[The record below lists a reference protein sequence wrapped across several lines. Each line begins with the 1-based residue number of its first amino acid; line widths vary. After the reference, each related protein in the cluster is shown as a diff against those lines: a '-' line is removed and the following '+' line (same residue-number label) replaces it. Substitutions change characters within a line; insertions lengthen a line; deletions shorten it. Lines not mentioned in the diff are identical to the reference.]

1 MFGVKEFHTVDL
13 FEDYEKSNKSFLIG
27 YAIVFFIVCGLITE
41 FFNLFREYPKV
52 GLFEIIFAALIT
64 IGLALYI
71 KSKSTKNEDIEKK
84 LEQFLKSN
92 ELYVYDYDIKSEDKR
107 KKIIESVVLGY
118 KLDDEN
124 LVIRYFVDGGRFSL
138 QATEF
143 DKQLSA
149 LFNLDL
155 TEKNIQT
162 RMVDYVFT
170 LKPEERINVQSNES
184 NNKHDDVVY
193 AEYTENVLG
202 SIDLNS
208 KLSWEYSQFPHALIA
223 GATGGGKT
231 FFINYLVMEFLKD
244 KSEVYACDPKQAD
257 LYALKRVLPNKRVG
271 YSGGQIAGILRR
283 VNEEM
288 EYRYQE
294 YGPDS
299 DKYKYGHN
307 YLDYGLKPVVV
318 FFDEIGA
325 FKAISDKKVTDEVY
339 AYMRSII
346 LRGRQMGVFMILST
360 QQPNADNIPTEIR
373 DQLALN
379 VSLGNMS
386 NSGYRM
392 IFGDSYDLNKVE
404 GKGTGY
410 YMINGI
416 GMDIPK
422 PFKSPYIDI
431 ENFDVISEIKKLQ
444 NKIS

>member
-52 GLFEIIFAALIT
+52 GLFEIVIAAFVT
-64 IGLALYI
+64 IALAIYI
-71 KSKSTKNEDIEKK
+71 KSKSTKNKDIENK

-92 ELYVYDYDIKSEDKR
+92 ELYVYDYDIKSEENKKR
-107 KKIIESVVLGY
+107 ILESVVLGY

-138 QATEF
+138 QATEYER
-143 DKQLSA
+143 QLSA
-149 LFNLDL
+149 LFNLGL
-155 TEKNIQT
+155 TEKKVNT
-162 RMVDYVFT
+162 RFVDYIFS
-170 LKPEERINVQSNES
+170 LKPEERINVE
-184 NNKHDDVVY
+184 NNVNDDVVE
-193 AEYTENVLG
+193 AKYTENVLG
-202 SIDLNS
+202 SIALNS
-208 KLSWEYSQFPHALIA
+208 KLSWEYSKFPHALIA

-257 LYALKRVLPNKRVG
+257 LYALKRVLPDKRVG
-271 YSGGQIAGILRR
+271 YSGGQIAGIMRV

-288 EYRYQE
+288 EKRYQE

-299 DKYKYGHN
+299 DNYQYGYN
-307 YLDYGLKPVVV
+307 YLDYGLKPIVV

-386 NSGYRM
+386 TNGYRM
-392 IFGDSYDLNKVE
+392 IFGDSFDLKKVE

-431 ENFDVISEIKKLQ
+431 KNFDVISEIEKLQ
-444 NKIS
+444 NNIS

>member
-1 MFGVKEFHTVDL
+1 MFGIKEFHTVDL
-13 FEDYEKSNKSFLIG
+13 FEDYGKSNKSFLIG

-52 GLFEIIFAALIT
+52 GLFEIVIAAFVT
-64 IGLALYI
+64 IALALYI
-71 KSKSTKNEDIEKK
+71 KSKSTKNEDIENK

-92 ELYVYDYDIKSEDKR
+92 ELYVYDYDIESEENRKR
-107 KKIIESVVLGY
+107 ILESVVLGY

-138 QATEF
+138 QATEYER
-143 DKQLSA
+143 QLSA
-149 LFNLDL
+149 LFNLGL
-155 TEKNIQT
+155 TEKKVNT
-162 RMVDYVFT
+162 RFVDYIFT
-170 LKPEERINVQSNES
+170 LKPEQRINVES
-184 NNKHDDVVY
+184 NINDDVVE
-193 AEYTENVLG
+193 AKYTENVLG
-202 SIDLNS
+202 SIALNS

-257 LYALKRVLPNKRVG
+257 LYALKRVLPDKRVG
-271 YSGGQIAGILRR
+271 YSGGQIASIMRR

-288 EYRYQE
+288 ENRYKE

-299 DKYKYGHN
+299 ENYQYGYN
-307 YLDYGLKPVVV
+307 YLDYGLNPVVV

-325 FKAISDKKVTDEVY
+325 FKAISDKEVSEEVY

-346 LRGRQMGVFMILST
+346 LRGRQMGVFMILCT

-379 VSLGNMS
+379 VSLGDMS
-386 NSGYRM
+386 SNGYRM
-392 IFGDSYDLNKVE
+392 IYGDSYDLDNVD

-416 GMDIPK
+416 GMNKPK

-431 ENFDVISEIKKLQ
+431 KNFDVISEIEKLQ